1 MRPFFM
7 PTENRT
13 NPDKAEIQSL
23 RFAYM
28 KKTGFTLVELL
39 IALAILS
46 ILAAIA
52 IPGYNDYVEEARLTS
67 AKSSALSIKPY
78 LEEHYSETGS
88 YFDSS
93 TDTYTGEA
101 VDFTWAASPHTSGYK
116 ITITAE
122 KDYSFS
128 RDMELL
134 N

>member
-1 MRPFFM
+1 M
-7 PTENRT
+7 N
-13 NPDKAEIQSL
+13 NK
-23 RFAYM
+23 
-28 KKTGFTLVELL
+28 GFTLVELMIAVVIIAIL
-39 IALAILS
+39 ASIALPA
-46 ILAAIA
+46 
-52 IPGYNDYVEEARLTS
+52 YNDYVEEARLTS

-78 LEEHYSETGS
+78 LEEHYLETGS

-93 TDTYTGEA
+93 SDTYNGEN
-101 VDFTWAASPHTSGYK
+101 VDFTWSASPHTSGYK

>member
-1 MRPFFM
+1 
-7 PTENRT
+7 
-13 NPDKAEIQSL
+13 
-23 RFAYM
+23 M
-28 KKTGFTLVELL
+28 KKSGFTLVELL
-39 IALAILS
+39 IALAIIS
-46 ILAAIA
+46 ILAVIA
-52 IPGYNDYVEEARLTS
+52 IPAYNDYVEEARLTS

-78 LEEHYSETGS
+78 LEEYHLETGS

-93 TDTYTGEA
+93 TDTYNGEN
-101 VDFTWAASPHTSGYK
+101 VDFTWSASPHTSGYK

>member
-1 MRPFFM
+1 M
-7 PTENRT
+7 PTENPS
-13 NPDKAEIQSL
+13 NPDKAEIKIL
-23 RFAYM
+23 RFIYM
-28 KKTGFTLVELL
+28 KKSGFTLVELL
-39 IALAILS
+39 IALAIIS
-46 ILAAIA
+46 ILAVIA
-52 IPGYNDYVEEARLTS
+52 IPAYNDYVEEARLTS

-78 LEEHYSETGS
+78 LEEYYLETGS

-93 TDTYTGEA
+93 TDTYTGES
-101 VDFTWAASPHTSGYK
+101 VDFTWSASPHSSGYK

>member
-1 MRPFFM
+1 M
-7 PTENRT
+7 PTENSP
-13 NPDKAEIQSL
+13 NPDKAEIQL
-23 RFAYM
+23 CNIIEM
-28 KKTGFTLVELL
+28 KHKGFTLVELM
-39 IALAILS
+39 IALAIIA
-46 ILAAIA
+46 ILASITLQA
-52 IPGYNDYVEEARLTS
+52 YNDYVEEARLTS

-78 LEEHYSETGS
+78 LEEHYLETGS

-93 TDTYTGEA
+93 SDTYNGEA
-101 VDFTWAASPHTSGYK
+101 VDFTWSASAHTSGYK

>member
-1 MRPFFM
+1 MIAV
-7 PTENRT
+7 TII
-13 NPDKAEIQSL
+13 AILAS
-23 RFAYM
+23 
-28 KKTGFTLVELL
+28 
-39 IALAILS
+39 IALPI
-46 ILAAIA
+46 
-52 IPGYNDYVEEARLTS
+52 YNNYVEEARLTS

-78 LEEHYSETGS
+78 LEEHYLETGS

-93 TDTYTGEA
+93 SDTYNGET
-101 VDFTWAASPHTSGYK
+101 VDFTWSASAHTSGYK

>member
-1 MRPFFM
+1 M
-7 PTENRT
+7 N
-13 NPDKAEIQSL
+13 NK
-23 RFAYM
+23 
-28 KKTGFTLVELL
+28 GFTLVELMIAVAIITIMTG
-39 IALAILS
+39 IALPA
-46 ILAAIA
+46 
-52 IPGYNDYVEEARLTS
+52 YNDYVKEARLNS

-78 LEEHYSETGS
+78 LEEHYLETGS

-93 TDTYTGEA
+93 SDTYNGEA
-101 VDFTWAASPHTSGYK
+101 VDFTWSASAHTSGYK

>member
-1 MRPFFM
+1 M
-7 PTENRT
+7 PTENSA

-23 RFAYM
+23 RLIYM
-28 KKTGFTLVELL
+28 KKSGFTLVEFL
-39 IALAILS
+39 IAVAIIS

-52 IPGYNDYVEEARLTS
+52 IPAYNDYVEEARLAS
-67 AKSSALSIKPY
+67 AKSSALSIKLY
-78 LEEHYSETGS
+78 LEEHYLETGN

-93 TDTYTGEA
+93 TDTYTGES
-101 VDFTWAASPHTSGYK
+101 VDFTWSASPHNSEYK
-116 ITITAE
+116 ITISAE

>member
-1 MRPFFM
+1 MNM
-7 PTENRT
+7 KT
-13 NPDKAEIQSL
+13 KG
-23 RFAYM
+23 FA
-28 KKTGFTLVELL
+28 LVELM
-39 IALAILS
+39 IAVAIIAILAS
-46 ILAAIA
+46 IAFPA
-52 IPGYNDYVEEARLTS
+52 YNEYVEEARLTS

-78 LEEHYSETGS
+78 LEEHYLETGS

-93 TDTYTGEA
+93 SDTYNGEA
-101 VDFTWAASPHTSGYK
+101 VDFTWSASPHTSGYK